1 MVNAKSDNGKT
12 STLYIIFL
20 KKVNPKGSQTSSTTV
35 SEKTEPTQQAFTCLK
50 LTMEILKQG
59 VKYIQS

>member
-1 MVNAKSDNGKT
+1 MITAKMITAK
-12 STLYIIFL
+12 LPPFILFFL
-20 KKVNPKGSQTSSTTV
+20 RKLTQKGSQTSSTPV

-50 LTMEILKQG
+50 LTMQILKQG